1 MLNILNVAQTG
12 LHVARTQVE
21 GVMNDLANENT
32 VGYKNR
38 TVDVSELD
46 HADSRVTG
54 RGAGVDGVS
63 RSTNIYMYQNL
74 VKEEAKQT
82 SLEELDVM
90 LNDIESIFYETDDS
104 GLSSDLNRYFSSI
117 ENLRT
122 SPQNEIYKDDIKNN
136 ASVLIDTL
144 QTLYTNIEQRETTT
158 LNRAKDTVEE
168 INSILTSIGDV
179 SRKIND
185 SITTPNDLLDKRD
198 ALEKE
203 LAQYIDVELFRED
216 SYELK
221 IGGTTAV
228 RFDTNI
234 HTLNLVENYT
244 PQKDVYVQTG
254 VLPLTSNLVNTAT
267 WGTPKAEVQT
277 LAVTGAVDDGS
288 GDAPGTAKTVHFLG
302 TAIPGAVM
310 GDTAEN
316 TIDRIIT
323 DTLGANTIITNWNAA
338 NPTREI
344 DTITKSSAGELTIT
358 YLNTEGD
365 VPIIDSNYSQ
375 DITYA
380 NSVETVKGTGEDSLT
395 YALNNE
401 VSITVTNGETITDA
415 AGNPI
420 DLNGDSVVDATD
432 NVDNTNVIKALVYK
446 INNSKNTLSDI
457 TAYNGPYELAAD
469 GSKILTNNPKHS
481 DYDIA
486 NPNKDRY
493 LIIESTIDGEAGA
506 FVGEITVQDND
517 NVDVDG
523 NYIGVHVTKDTTWSE
538 EGIDDIHLEIFE
550 EEVELKA
557 GSLKP
562 MIDNIK
568 SDATSNKFV
577 QYKEKLDQFAK
588 TISDLSSA
596 FIETG
601 EDTYIHGLNASEI
614 DKDKSKLVNIGLFS
628 GASVKNLEF
637 NDNMVN
643 TLTQEK
649 LDYLA
654 TIQWKDDIDFDGTG
668 LNNSSFSKFYQNLR
682 ANIADDRETVIFKKE
697 SQTSVTES
705 MQNTYD
711 KLTKVDKDKEMV
723 ELIKY
728 QSAYEAN
735 AKMITTL
742 DEMLQTLLGL
752 KR

>member
-12 LHVARTQVE
+12 LQVSRTQVE

-46 HADSRVTG
+46 HADSRLTG
-54 RGAGVDGVS
+54 RGARVDGVS

-82 SLEELDVM
+82 SLEELDIM
-90 LNDIESIFYETDDS
+90 LEDIESIFYETDDS
-104 GLSSDLNRYFSSI
+104 GLSSDLNRYFQSI

-122 SPQNEIYKDDIKNN
+122 SPQNEIYKDDIKSN
-136 ASVLIDTL
+136 ADVLIDTL
-144 QTLYTNIEQRETTT
+144 QTLYTNIEQKEAST
-158 LNRAKDTVEE
+158 LNRAKDTVDE
-168 INSILTSIGDV
+168 INNILKSIGDV
-179 SRKIND
+179 SQKIND

-203 LAQYIDVELFRED
+203 LAEYIDVELFRED

-234 HTLNLVENYT
+234 HTLKLVENYT
-244 PQKDVYVQTG
+244 PQKDLYVQTG
-254 VLPLTSNLVNTAT
+254 VLPLTSNLIDTAT
-267 WGTPKAEVQT
+267 WGAPKAEVQT
-277 LAVTGAVDDGS
+277 LTVSGGPATGQVT
-288 GDAPGTAKTVHFLG
+288 FLG
-302 TAIPGAVM
+302 TAVAGSAAA
-310 GDTAEN
+310 DTAA
-316 TIDRIIT
+316 
-323 DTLGANTIITNWNAA
+323 DTATNIAADGNIITNWNAA

-344 DTITKSSAGELTIT
+344 ASITNVGAELTIT
-358 YLNTEGD
+358 YKDTEGD
-365 VPIIDSNYSQ
+365 VAIIDANYSQ
-375 DITYA
+375 DIVFA
-380 NSVETVKGTGEDSLT
+380 NSVETVKGTGQDSLNFV
-395 YALNNE
+395 LNND

-415 AGNPI
+415 AGNAI
-420 DLNGDSVVDATD
+420 DLNGDSVINAAD
-432 NVDNTNVIKALVYK
+432 NVDSSNIIKALVYK
-446 INNSKNTLSDI
+446 INNSQNTLSDI
-457 TAYNGPYELAAD
+457 AAYNGPYELASD
-469 GSKILTNNPKHS
+469 GSKILTNDSRHS
-481 DYDIA
+481 DYDAA

-493 LIIESTIDGEAGA
+493 LIIESTTDGEAGA
-506 FVGEITVQDND
+506 FVGEITVLDND
-517 NVDVDG
+517 NVDADG
-523 NYIGVHVTKDTTWSE
+523 NYIGVHVTRDTTWSE
-538 EGIDDIHLEIFE
+538 DATDDIHLEIFD
-550 EEVELKA
+550 EEVNLKA
-557 GSLKP
+557 GILKP

-577 QYKEKLDQFAK
+577 QYKEKLDLFAK
-588 TISDLSSA
+588 KISDYSSA

-601 EDTYIHGLNASEI
+601 EDTYIHGLDASEI
-614 DKDKSKLVNIGLFS
+614 HKDKSKVINIGLFS
-628 GASVKNLEF
+628 GASVKKLTF

-643 TLTQEK
+643 TLTQQK

-654 TIQWKDDIDFDGTG
+654 TIQWKEDIDFDGTG
-668 LNNSSFSKFYQNLR
+668 LNNTSFSKFYQNLR
-682 ANIADDRETVIFKKE
+682 ANIADDRETTIFKKE
-697 SQTSVTES
+697 SQTAVTES

-735 AKMITTL
+735 AKMITTI
-742 DEMLQTLLGL
+742 DEMLQTLLGM